1 MKLKQKVKNIAGILG
16 LLTMIGAPAMTT
28 IAAYADT
35 SCAGVQ
41 TSVISC
47 NQTGSCPNTTPTE
60 GTDPGNDPIKISKY
74 LQDYGHPYG
83 VAYNPTEGTNPNGDA
98 KAITAYKKAY
108 GHDYGVC
115 KDGTNPVTDPTQN
128 GVWALLLVAINI
140 LTAGV
145 GIAAV
150 GGIVYGSILYTT
162 AGGNADQTKKA
173 IEFIRNVIIG
183 LIAYGLMFAVLNFII
198 PGGLFAS

>member
-1 MKLKQKVKNIAGILG
+1 
-16 LLTMIGAPAMTT
+16 MIGAPAFMSLSV
-28 IAAYADT
+28 YASSCGGVET
-35 SCAGVQ
+35 SIIDCPDQ
-41 TSVISC
+41 K
-47 NQTGSCPNTTPTE
+47 GSCPNTSSNE
-60 GTDPGNDPIKISKY
+60 GTDPTTTSTDPAAIK
-74 LQDYGHPYG
+74 
-83 VAYNPTEGTNPNGDA
+83 V
-98 KAITAYKKAY
+98 AITAYVQQYGHAYGQAYNSTEGANPNGVPKAIAAYEKAY

-115 KDGTNPVTDPTQN
+115 KDGTPPITDATKN
-128 GVWALLLVAINI
+128 GVWGLLLFALNI
-140 LTAGV
+140 LTGLV